1 MNPLTL
7 TVMADGTVCCL
18 WTELLPLAE
27 FGHLQI
33 QRATAIEFDNE
44 SQTWSVFSA
53 MGECLHSHPSRQECL
68 RWEQEYFNQ
77 QRET

>member
-1 MNPLTL
+1 MNPFTL
-7 TVMADGTVCCL
+7 TVTADGRVSCL

-27 FGHLQI
+27 FGRLQI

-44 SQTWSVFSA
+44 TQTWSVFSA
-53 MGECLHSHPSRQECL
+53 MGECLYSDPSRQECL